1 MEREN
6 LEKFRMNPTNF
17 QDFSMPENHL
27 HQPDAPLFPTGD
39 HHRQQDT
46 GIFTSG
52 NHLQGV
58 PESHHL
64 PPEISSYH
72 STNLALMNSNLHVG
86 PSNFSDT
93 LYDLSLESEF
103 NRLSLS
109 APPPPPTF
117 LAPPPAYDSV
127 VGAATSPAPGG
138 SNIRN
143 NLSID
148 HIPHGNGFS
157 YPQFSNGDIQRMRVQ
172 SAARGQMQGLYIQP
186 QNNHLSLADPDNFN
200 AFYVNGN
207 VNGLSDYDLGNVYNS
222 RRSLNGIVAGYQ
234 PRPHRNGLPRPQEL
248 LGYGNH
254 QLNLNRNNAHF
265 QYRSAATNGIIE
277 SNDPASIL
285 MSDWRNGSIFGSRC
299 HPNYSPT
306 LEDLRGKMCLYA
318 KDQHRCR
325 YLQTVVEEGKPEE
338 IHAIFSEVKDQIC
351 ELMINQYGN
360 YLIQKL
366 LEVCNEG
373 QMTELVVLVI
383 DDDRTLKDIC
393 IDMYGTRAVQKLI
406 EHVTTAKQRALV
418 VSVLKRVTVA
428 LIKDTNGH
436 HVIQHCLKFFSSED
450 NKHILNVVAD
460 NCLDIATDKSGC
472 CVLQQCVAHAQ
483 GEPRDRLIAEI
494 TSNSLI
500 LSEHPYGNY
509 VVQYILGLR
518 IPHVTADIIA
528 QLTGSYVSLSMNK
541 YGSNVVEK
549 CLREA
554 EGDQVLHIINEITNS
569 PNFLRVL
576 QDPYGNYVAQ
586 SALNISKG
594 TVRNNMN
601 NLIYFHYAFLHSH
614 PHGKR
619 VLARTKGSKQR
630 V

>member
-6 LEKFRMNPTNF
+6 LELLRMNPTTF
-17 QDFSMPENHL
+17 QDFSMPENL
-27 HQPDAPLFPTGD
+27 RQPDAAFFPTGN
-39 HHRQQDT
+39 HHRPQDT

-52 NHLQGV
+52 NYLQGV
-58 PESHHL
+58 LESHPL
-64 PPEISSYH
+64 APEISPYH
-72 STNLALMNSNLHVG
+72 PTNLALMNSNLHVG

-93 LYDLSLESEF
+93 LYDLSLESQF

-127 VGAATSPAPGG
+127 AGAAPSPGPGG

-143 NLSID
+143 NSSID

-172 SAARGQMQGLYIQP
+172 SAARGQMQGLYMQS
-186 QNNHLSLADPDNFN
+186 QNNHLSLADPENFN
-200 AFYVNGN
+200 AFYANGN

-222 RRSLNGIVAGYQ
+222 RRSLNGVVAGYQ
-234 PRPHRNGLPRPQEL
+234 PRPHRNGLRRPQEL

-265 QYRSAATNGIIE
+265 QYRSAAATNGIIE
-277 SNDPASIL
+277 SNDPASLL
-285 MSDWRNGSIFGSRC
+285 MSEWRNGSMYGYRY
-299 HPNYSPT
+299 HPNYSST
-306 LEDLRGKMCLYA
+306 LEDLRGQMFLVA
-318 KDQHRCR
+318 RDQHGCR
-325 YLQTVVEEGKPEE
+325 FLQTK
-338 IHAIFSEVKDQIC
+338 
-351 ELMINQYGN
+351 
-360 YLIQKL
+360 KL
-366 LEVCNEG
+366 LEVCNED
-373 QMTELVVLVI
+373 QMTQLVLLVI

-406 EHVTTAKQRALV
+406 EHVTTAEQRALV
-418 VSVLKRVTVA
+418 VSVLRRITVA
-428 LIKDTNGH
+428 LTKDMNGH

-483 GEPRDRLIAEI
+483 GEARDRLIAEI

-509 VVQYILGLR
+509 VVQYIVGLR

-554 EGDQVLHIINEITNS
+554 EGDQFLHIINEISNS

-586 SALNISKG
+586 SALTIAKG
-594 TVRNNMN
+594 TVRNTMN
-601 NLIYFHYAFLHSH
+601 NMILVHYAFLQSH

>member
-1 MEREN
+1 
-6 LEKFRMNPTNF
+6 
-17 QDFSMPENHL
+17 MPENHL
-27 HQPDAPLFPTGD
+27 HQPDAAFFPIGN
-39 HHRQQDT
+39 HHRQRDT

-52 NHLQGV
+52 NYLQGV
-58 PESHHL
+58 PESHPL
-64 PPEISSYH
+64 APEISPYH
-72 STNLALMNSNLHVG
+72 HTNLALMNSNLHVG

-127 VGAATSPAPGG
+127 AGAAPSPGPGG

-143 NLSID
+143 NSSID

-172 SAARGQMQGLYIQP
+172 SAARGQMQGPYMQS
-186 QNNHLSLADPDNFN
+186 QNNHLSLADPENFN

-222 RRSLNGIVAGYQ
+222 RRSLNGVVAGYQ
-234 PRPHRNGLPRPQEL
+234 PRPHRNGLRRPEEL
-248 LGYGNH
+248 LVYGNH

-265 QYRSAATNGIIE
+265 QYRSAAATNGIIE
-277 SNDPASIL
+277 ANDPASLL
-285 MSDWRNGSIFGSRC
+285 MSEWRNGSMYGSRY
-299 HPNYSPT
+299 HPNYSST
-306 LEDLRGKMCLYA
+306 LEDLRGQMFFFA
-318 KDQHRCR
+318 KDQHGCR
-325 YLQTVVEEGKPEE
+325 FLQTKVEEGKPEE
-338 IHAIFSEVKDQIC
+338 IHMIFSEVKDHIC

-366 LEVCNEG
+366 LEVCNED
-373 QMTELVVLVI
+373 QMTQLVLLVI

-406 EHVTTAKQRALV
+406 EHVTTAEQRALV
-418 VSVLKRVTVA
+418 VSVLRRITVA
-428 LIKDTNGH
+428 LTKDMNGH

-509 VVQYILGLR
+509 VVQYIVGLK

-554 EGDQVLHIINEITNS
+554 DGDQFLHIITEISNS

-586 SALNISKG
+586 SALAIAKG
-594 TVRNNMN
+594 TVRTTMS
-601 NLIYFHYAFLHSH
+601 NLIAVHYAFLQSH